1 MIRQSRNLAA
11 VKRAI
16 ETCLRSKVDVTV
28 NLGRNKVLS
37 YRGELSGVYPAL
49 FTVRPDDERFLG
61 KTSYS
66 YAEVL
71 CGSVQVK
78 RAEQG
83 TPRRRDPPNRK
94 RRADGT
100 RRIGNAAPEERA
112 AAQQSRPLYPRAHK
126 YGGGKIE
133 AAGRRPFGLR
143 PAASR
148 RISGK
153 YAFPVQF
160 LSHPRKAEGDPFLLA
175 RLQKRLGRN
184 EALFSAPGHGL
195 QSVRRA

>member
-49 FTVRPDDERFLG
+49 FTVRPDDERFFG

-71 CGSVQVK
+71 CGSVRVK
-78 RAEQG
+78 RAE
-83 TPRRRDPPNRK
+83 
-94 RRADGT
+94 
-100 RRIGNAAPEERA
+100 
-112 AAQQSRPLYPRAHK
+112 
-126 YGGGKIE
+126 
-133 AAGRRPFGLR
+133 
-143 PAASR
+143 
-148 RISGK
+148 
-153 YAFPVQF
+153 
-160 LSHPRKAEGDPFLLA
+160 
-175 RLQKRLGRN
+175 
-184 EALFSAPGHGL
+184 
-195 QSVRRA
+195 

>member
-1 MIRQSRNLAA
+1 MKKRARICEEGGYILRKKGESPQYDPSEPKLA

-78 RAEQG
+78 RAE
-83 TPRRRDPPNRK
+83 
-94 RRADGT
+94 
-100 RRIGNAAPEERA
+100 
-112 AAQQSRPLYPRAHK
+112 
-126 YGGGKIE
+126 
-133 AAGRRPFGLR
+133 
-143 PAASR
+143 
-148 RISGK
+148 
-153 YAFPVQF
+153 
-160 LSHPRKAEGDPFLLA
+160 
-175 RLQKRLGRN
+175 
-184 EALFSAPGHGL
+184 
-195 QSVRRA
+195 